1 MFAKTK
7 ETKRRSP
14 ERWSFSPGIR
24 GKRRR
29 IEKQTERERHDK
41 KEHTFI
47 KHKQT

>member
-7 ETKRRSP
+7 ETKRSP

-29 IEKQTERERHDK
+29 IEEQTERER
-41 KEHTFI
+41 ERR
-47 KHKQT
+47 

>member
-7 ETKRRSP
+7 ETKRSP

-29 IEKQTERERHDK
+29 IEEQTERER
-41 KEHTFI
+41 ETR
-47 KHKQT
+47 